1 MVQILK
7 LILSLMD
14 PSLLFMLKTLNYLD
28 WCAFFY
34 NPYL

>member
-7 LILSLMD
+7 LILSLMGS
-14 PSLLFMLKTLNYLD
+14 SLLFMLEKLNYLD
-28 WCAFFY
+28 WCDSCY